1 MDSHAVDALR
11 TQLGDPLP
19 DCLRRLD
26 DDECSDL
33 ASAMADARAKQAVDV
48 EAAIAEALR
57 RLPPGL
63 RGAAR
68 IILRG

>member
-1 MDSHAVDALR
+1 VDATDALR
-11 TQLGDPLP
+11 EQLGDPLP
-19 DCLRRLD
+19 NCLSQLSDLER
-26 DDECSDL
+26 SDL
-33 ASAMADARAKQAVDV
+33 ALAMSEARAKQAVDV

>member
-1 MDSHAVDALR
+1 MDATEALR
-11 TQLGDPLP
+11 EQLGDPLP
-19 DCLRRLD
+19 GCLRQLEDAER
-26 DDECSDL
+26 SDL
-33 ASAMADARAKQAVDV
+33 ASAMAEARAKQAVDV